1 MSTVVVVGTQ
11 WGDEGKGKIVD
22 FLTQKADIV
31 ARYQGGNNAGHTV
44 VVKNE
49 KYILHLI
56 PSGIIHK
63 RKKCVIGNGVVI
75 DPEALIAEMDS
86 LKEKG
91 IDIDNNLL
99 VSKNAH
105 MIMPYHKALEREHET
120 GKGCNKIGTTGM
132 GIGPAYTDK
141 AARHGIRM
149 MDLLTPGVFREKL
162 TANLV
167 LVNFLLE
174 RFYNRP
180 PLNGD
185 EIYDKYMGYAGRLS
199 KYITDTDIFI
209 NEAIAS
215 GKKML
220 FEGAQGSLLDVD
232 HGTYPFVTS
241 SNTIAGGVCTGLGVG
256 PTKIKKILGITK
268 AYTTRVGEG
277 PFPTEMKD
285 ELGEAMRLKGGEF
298 GATTGRPRRC
308 GWLDAVQLKYSILI
322 NGLTGIALTK
332 LDILDGL
339 STIKICTGYKYK
351 GKMFK
356 NFPKEIE
363 VLSQAEPVYEELDGW
378 KESTIGIKEFKL
390 LPSNAKKYIK
400 RIETLLNTKIQIIST
415 GQKRDEI
422 IVLRDQFK
430 TT

>member
-22 FLTQKADIV
+22 FLTEKADMV

-86 LKEKG
+86 LREKG
-91 IDIDNNLL
+91 INIDNNLL

-105 MIMPYHKALEREHET
+105 MIMPYHKALEREHEI

-149 MDLLTPGVFREKL
+149 MDLLTPGIFREKL
-162 TANLV
+162 SANLV

-174 RFYNRP
+174 RFYKRP

-185 EIYDKYMGYAGRLS
+185 EIYDKYMVLCRTA
-199 KYITDTDIFI
+199 
-209 NEAIAS
+209 
-215 GKKML
+215 
-220 FEGAQGSLLDVD
+220 
-232 HGTYPFVTS
+232 
-241 SNTIAGGVCTGLGVG
+241 
-256 PTKIKKILGITK
+256 
-268 AYTTRVGEG
+268 
-277 PFPTEMKD
+277 
-285 ELGEAMRLKGGEF
+285 
-298 GATTGRPRRC
+298 
-308 GWLDAVQLKYSILI
+308 
-322 NGLTGIALTK
+322 
-332 LDILDGL
+332 
-339 STIKICTGYKYK
+339 
-351 GKMFK
+351 FK
-356 NFPKEIE
+356 
-363 VLSQAEPVYEELDGW
+363 VY
-378 KESTIGIKEFKL
+378 
-390 LPSNAKKYIK
+390 N
-400 RIETLLNTKIQIIST
+400 
-415 GQKRDEI
+415 
-422 IVLRDQFK
+422 
-430 TT
+430 

>member
-1 MSTVVVVGTQ
+1 MYTVVVVGTQ

-22 FLTQKADIV
+22 FLTEKSDIV

-63 RKKCVIGNGVVI
+63 KKKCIIGNGVVI
-75 DPEALIAEMDS
+75 DPEALIAEMDNLRS
-86 LKEKG
+86 KG
-91 IDIDNNLL
+91 INIDNNLL
-99 VSKNAH
+99 ISKNAH
-105 MIMPYHKALEREHET
+105 IIMPYHKTLEREHEIR
-120 GKGCNKIGTTGM
+120 KGCNKIGTTGM
-132 GIGPAYTDK
+132 GIGPSYTDK

-149 MDLLTPGVFREKL
+149 MDLLTPGIFKEKL
-162 TANLV
+162 SANLV

-174 RFYNRP
+174 QFYSRP
-180 PLNGD
+180 PLKGD
-185 EIYDKYMGYAGRLS
+185 EIYDKYMGYAAQLS
-199 KYITDTDIFI
+199 RYITDTDVII
-209 NEAIAS
+209 NDAIAA
-215 GKKML
+215 GKKVL
-220 FEGAQGSLLDVD
+220 FEGAQGSLLDID

-256 PTKIKKILGITK
+256 PTKIKKVLGITK

-285 ELGEAMRLKGGEF
+285 ELGEALRQKGGEF

-308 GWLDAVQLKYSILI
+308 GWLDTVLLNHAIRI

-339 STIKICTGYKYK
+339 STVSICTGYKYK

-363 VLSQAEPVYEELDGW
+363 VLNQVKPVYEELEGW
-378 KESTIGIKEFKL
+378 KESTIGIKEFKQ
-390 LPSNAKKYIK
+390 LPANAKKYIK
-400 RIETLLNTKIQIIST
+400 RIERLLNTKIQIIST

-422 IVLRDQFK
+422 IVLKDQF
-430 TT
+430 

>member
-22 FLTQKADIV
+22 FLTEKADMV

-86 LKEKG
+86 LGEKG
-91 IDIDNNLL
+91 IRIDNNLL
-99 VSKNAH
+99 ISKNAH
-105 MIMPYHKALEREHET
+105 MIMPYHKALERENEI

-141 AARHGIRM
+141 AARQGIRM
-149 MDLLTPGVFREKL
+149 MDLLTPAVFREKL
-162 TANLV
+162 STNLV
-167 LVNFLLE
+167 MINFILE
-174 RFYNRP
+174 KFYKRP
-180 PLNGD
+180 PLHAD
-185 EIYDKYMGYAGRLS
+185 EIYDKYMVYAGRLS
-199 KYITDTDIFI
+199 KYITDTDIII
-209 NEAIAS
+209 NDAVAS
-215 GKKML
+215 GKKVL
-220 FEGAQGSLLDVD
+220 FEGAQGSILDVD

-256 PTKIKKILGITK
+256 PTKIRKVLGITK

-277 PFPTEMKD
+277 PFPTEMMD

-308 GWLDAVQLKYSILI
+308 GWLDAVQLKYSVMI

-339 STIKICTGYKYK
+339 SVIKICTGYKYK
-351 GKMFK
+351 GSMLK
-356 NFPKEIE
+356 NFPKELE
-363 VLSQAEPVYEELDGW
+363 VLSQLKPVYEELEGW
-378 KESTIGIKEFKL
+378 KESTIGIKEFKR
-390 LPSNAKKYIK
+390 LPANAKKYIK
-400 RIETLLNTKIQIIST
+400 RIETLLNTKIQMIST

-422 IVLRDQFK
+422 IVLKDQF
-430 TT
+430 

>member
-1 MSTVVVVGTQ
+1 MSTVVIVGAQ

-22 FLTQKADIV
+22 FLTEKADMV

-56 PSGIIHK
+56 PSGILHK
-63 RKKCVIGNGVVI
+63 KKKCIIGNGVVI
-75 DPEALIAEMDS
+75 DPEALITEMDG
-86 LKEKG
+86 LREKG
-91 IDIDNNLL
+91 INVDSNLL

-105 MIMPYHKALEREHET
+105 IIMPYHKALEREHEIS
-120 GKGCNKIGTTGM
+120 KGCNKIGTTGM

-149 MDLLTPGVFREKL
+149 MDLLTPGIFREKL
-162 TANLV
+162 SANLV

-174 RFYNRP
+174 RFYKRP

-185 EIYDKYMGYAGRLS
+185 EIYDKYMVYARRLS
-199 KYITDTDIFI
+199 KYVTDTDVII
-209 NEAIAS
+209 NDAIAS
-215 GKKML
+215 GKKVL
-220 FEGAQGSLLDVD
+220 FEGAQGSLLDID

-241 SNTIAGGVCTGLGVG
+241 SNTVAGGVCTGLGVG
-256 PTKIKKILGITK
+256 PTKIKKVLGITK

-285 ELGEAMRLKGGEF
+285 ALGEAIRQKGGEF

-308 GWLDAVQLKYSILI
+308 GWLDTVLLKHAIRI

-339 STIKICTGYKYK
+339 SKIRICTGYKYK
-351 GKMFK
+351 NKIIK

-363 VLSQAEPVYEELDGW
+363 VLSQAKPVYEELDGW
-378 KESTIGIKEFKL
+378 KESTIGIKEFKR
-390 LPSNAKKYIK
+390 LPAAAKKYIK
-400 RIETLLNTKIQIIST
+400 SIETLLNTKIQIIST

-422 IVLRDQFK
+422 IVLKDQF
-430 TT
+430 

>member
-1 MSTVVVVGTQ
+1 MSTVVIVGTQ

-22 FLTQKADIV
+22 FLTEKADMV

-63 RKKCVIGNGVVI
+63 RKKCIIGNGVVI
-75 DPEALIAEMDS
+75 DPEALIAEMDN

-91 IDIDNNLL
+91 NNIDNDLL

-105 MIMPYHKALEREHET
+105 IIMPDHKALEREHEIR
-120 GKGCNKIGTTGM
+120 KGCNKIGTTGM

-141 AARHGIRM
+141 AARYGIRM
-149 MDLLTPGVFREKL
+149 MDLLTPGIFREKL
-162 TANLV
+162 SANLV
-167 LVNFLLE
+167 LVNFILE
-174 RFYNRP
+174 QFYGRP

-185 EIYDKYMGYAGRLS
+185 EIYNKYMVYAGRLS
-199 KYITDTDIFI
+199 KHITDTDVII
-209 NEAIAS
+209 NDAIAS
-215 GKKML
+215 GKKVL
-220 FEGAQGSLLDVD
+220 FEGAQGSLLDID

-256 PTKIKKILGITK
+256 PTKIKKVLGITK

-285 ELGEAMRLKGGEF
+285 ELGEAIRQKGGEF

-308 GWLDAVQLKYSILI
+308 GWLDTVLLTHAIRI

-339 STIKICTGYKYK
+339 GMIKICTGYKYK

-363 VLSQAEPVYEELDGW
+363 VLSQAKPVYEELEGW
-378 KESTIGIKEFKL
+378 KESTVGIKEFKR
-390 LPSNAKKYIK
+390 LPANAKKYIK
-400 RIETLLNTKIQIIST
+400 RIETLLDTKIQIIST

-422 IVLRDQFK
+422 IVLKDQF
-430 TT
+430 